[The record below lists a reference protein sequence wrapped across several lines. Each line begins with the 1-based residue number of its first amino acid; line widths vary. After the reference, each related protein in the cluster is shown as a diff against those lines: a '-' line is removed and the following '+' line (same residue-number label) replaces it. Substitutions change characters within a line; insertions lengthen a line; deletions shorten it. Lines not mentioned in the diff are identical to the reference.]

1 MHIHFQ
7 ASVMLTH
14 HRQHLS
20 LQVDVMLTHHRH
32 HLSLQL
38 SVMLTH
44 HRQHLSLQVDVI
56 ESQYGLLLDTINS
69 TRDFEAIKLAHEHF
83 LAALLAQSFVHM
95 KSVSAVVCL
104 HEVRMFRCPTVY
116 TMYVW

>member
-1 MHIHFQ
+1 MLIHFQ

-14 HRQHLS
+14 QRQHLLS
-20 LQVDVMLTHHRH
+20 LQVAVMLTHHRH
-32 HLSLQL
+32 
-38 SVMLTH
+38 
-44 HRQHLSLQVDVI
+44 HLSLQVDVI

-95 KSVSAVVCL
+95 KSVSAVGCT
-104 HEVRMFRCPTVY
+104 HEVHMFRYLTVY
-116 TMYVW
+116 MMYMW